1 MSTVIPQS
9 ELMRNAVSWVSEA
22 LAKPGASLAKLLGE
36 AGMRFNLSPKEQE
49 FLKDF
54 FKDSQAN

>member
-1 MSTVIPQS
+1 MTTVTPQS
-9 ELMRNAVSWVSEA
+9 ELMRKAVSWVSEA
-22 LAKPGASLAKLLGE
+22 CAKPGATLAKVLGE

-54 FKDSQAN
+54 FKDSTCK